1 MFIFISAEVLPTKSV
16 IDFTKEDP
24 TKDSSS
30 KKSVNKGGRS
40 IPRLTHLDTLDQGTE
55 AFIQWLRSENKM
67 STTSN
72 PIILKEFVHTK
83 YSVLYDSTIGKS
95 VIVETR
101 NGIPFCKS
109 CNADD
114 CGHVGF
120 AILLEQKYETDG
132 SVVE

>member
-1 MFIFISAEVLPTKSV
+1 V

-30 KKSVNKGGRS
+30 KNSVEKGGRS
-40 IPRLTHLDTLDQGTE
+40 IPRLTAHLDTLDQGME
-55 AFIQWLRSENKM
+55 AFMQWLRFENKM
-67 STTSN
+67 SNTSN
-72 PIILKEFVHTK
+72 LITLKEFVHTK
-83 YSVLYDSTIGKS
+83 YSVLYDNTIGQT
-95 VIVETR
+95 VTVETR
-101 NGIPFCKS
+101 NGVPFCKS

-132 SVVE
+132 SVAE

>member
-1 MFIFISAEVLPTKSV
+1 V

-24 TKDSSS
+24 TRDSNN
-30 KKSVNKGGRS
+30 KKSVDKDDRG
-40 IPRLTHLDTLDQGTE
+40 IPKLTAHLDTLDQGTE
-55 AFIQWLRSENKM
+55 AFMQWLRSENKM
-67 STTSN
+67 SNTSN

-83 YSVLYDSTIGKS
+83 YSVLYDRTVSRN

-101 NGIPFCKS
+101 NGIPFCKG

-132 SVVE
+132 SIAE

>member
-1 MFIFISAEVLPTKSV
+1 MCYSATHKKSV

-30 KKSVNKGGRS
+30 KNSVEKGGRS
-40 IPRLTHLDTLDQGTE
+40 IPRLTAHLDTLDQGME
-55 AFIQWLRSENKM
+55 AFMQWLRFENKM
-67 STTSN
+67 SNTSN
-72 PIILKEFVHTK
+72 LITLKEFVHTK
-83 YSVLYDSTIGKS
+83 YSVLYDNTIGKT
-95 VIVETR
+95 VTVETP
-101 NGIPFCKS
+101 NGVPFCKS

-132 SVVE
+132 SVAE

>member
-1 MFIFISAEVLPTKSV
+1 VCCSAFDTKSV
-16 IDFTKEDP
+16 INFIEDS
-24 TKDSSS
+24 TKDISS
-30 KKSVNKGGRS
+30 KKSLKKGDRS
-40 IPRLTHLDTLDQGTE
+40 IPRLTARLDTLDQGVE
-55 AFIQWLRSENKM
+55 AFMQWLRSENKM
-67 STTSN
+67 SNTSN
-72 PIILKEFVHTK
+72 PVILKEFVHTK
-83 YSVLYDSTIGKS
+83 DSVLYDNTTGRN

-132 SVVE
+132 SVAE

>member
-24 TKDSSS
+24 TKDRSS

-72 PIILKEFVHTK
+72 PIIPKQYEHNK
-83 YSVLYDSTIGKS
+83 YAVLYDNTIDKD
-95 VIVETR
+95 VTVETHA
-101 NGIPFCKS
+101 GIPFCKT
-109 CNADD
+109 CNTDD

-120 AILLEQKYETDG
+120 TILLDQKFENDG
-132 SVVE
+132 SILD

>member
-1 MFIFISAEVLPTKSV
+1 VINFI
-16 IDFTKEDP
+16 EDS
-24 TKDSSS
+24 TKDISS
-30 KKSVNKGGRS
+30 KKSLKKGDRS
-40 IPRLTHLDTLDQGTE
+40 IPRLTARLDTLDQGVE
-55 AFIQWLRSENKM
+55 AFMQWLRSENKM
-67 STTSN
+67 SNTSN
-72 PIILKEFVHTK
+72 PVILKEFVHTK
-83 YSVLYDSTIGKS
+83 DSVLYDNTTGRN

-132 SVVE
+132 SVAE